1 MSPAGRPGG
10 PRGAPHVAAPVRSA
24 AATMRAGRGLQDGSE
39 AMRHEI
45 DWRAGRFSELSPVEL
60 ARIYRARQQVFVV
73 EQQCIYLD
81 ADELD
86 EVAWHIAAWS
96 PAEVLPL
103 AYARLVLPGAKYVE
117 PAMGRVLTTSSA
129 RGSGLGRELVRRV
142 IEHAELVFP
151 GRALRISAQER
162 LLRFYAEFGFVAV
175 GAGYLEDGIPHVE
188 MLRRP

>member
-1 MSPAGRPGG
+1 MRGGRP
-10 PRGAPHVAAPVRSA
+10 
-24 AATMRAGRGLQDGSE
+24 GRGLQDGSE
-39 AMRHEI
+39 TMRHEI
-45 DWRAGRFSELSPVEL
+45 DWRVGRFSELSPVEL

-103 AYARLVLPGAKYVE
+103 AYARLVRPGAKYAE
-117 PAMGRVLTTSSA
+117 PAMGRVLTTGAA
-129 RGSGLGRELVRRV
+129 RGSGLGRELVRRA
-142 IEHAELVFP
+142 IEHAELVYP
-151 GRALRISAQER
+151 GQALRISAQER
-162 LLRFYAEFGFVAV
+162 LLRFYAEFGFVGV